1 MQYLI
6 LKTIHIL
13 AVILFM
19 GNITTGL
26 FWMHFAVRSKNQS
39 IISHTMKGIIKADMF
54 FTIPGVVLIVASGI
68 WSALVVHFPML
79 KLGWILWP
87 IILFSISGLAFGL
100 RVAPLQKRIY
110 NLASKGEN
118 WTVADWQKFGK
129 LMKEWDFWGLV
140 ALLTP
145 FLAFLMMVLKIPQ

>member
-1 MQYLI
+1 
-6 LKTIHIL
+6 
-13 AVILFM
+13 M

-39 IISHTMKGIIKADMF
+39 IISHTLKSIIKADLI

-68 WSALVVHFPML
+68 WSALFAHFPML

-87 IILFSISGLAFGL
+87 IILFSISGLVFGL
-100 RVAPLQKRIY
+100 RVAPIQKRMY
-110 NLASKGEN
+110 NLTSNIETM
-118 WTVADWQKFGK
+118 TVADWQKFGK
-129 LMKEWDFWGLV
+129 LMKEWDFWGSV

-145 FLAFLMMVLKIPQ
+145 FLAFFMMVLKIPQ